1 MAVNVRPS
9 TRCYPRSDAE
19 FADDVASALDQADSD
34 WASVVALLR
43 GKYPLI
49 RIVERDALA
58 SVAGPDEQDLVWY
71 CYRDGAAVV

>member
-1 MAVNVRPS
+1 MPVNVRPS

-43 GKYPLI
+43 GKYPLV

-58 SVAGPDEQDLVWY
+58 SVSWPDEEAPVWY